1 MEDFQQK
8 RRLIEQGQLTSWKR
22 RGRRAFTVEHVPF
35 HRTLLQIMFR
45 AGWLRARGER
55 NARNAVVRTLR
66 FTFDSLPSAFCG
78 FTILH
83 LSDIHADGL
92 TGLSDSLSQRL
103 QDLQVDVCVLTGDY
117 RYKAHGPSHDVYPH
131 MEKILASINARYG
144 IVGVLGNHDA
154 MEKVPVL
161 ERLGV
166 TMLVNQSLPLS
177 HGGDTIW
184 LIGLDDPHY
193 YGCDDLPGALH
204 GVPEEVFKVLLVHTP
219 ELAAEAET
227 HGIDLYLCGHTH
239 GGQICLPW
247 LGPVISGANCPRR
260 YVRGAWR
267 HKRVQGYT
275 SAGVGVSVV
284 PVRFFCP
291 PEIVLIELRCTH
303 QHAHPSALVIEE

>member
-1 MEDFQQK
+1 MENFQQK
-8 RRLIEQGQLTSWKR
+8 RRLIEQGQLTSWER
-22 RGRRAFTVEHVPF
+22 RGRGAFTVEHVPF
-35 HRTLLQIMFR
+35 HRTLLQTVFR
-45 AGWLRARGER
+45 IGWLRALGER

-78 FTILH
+78 FTLLH

-92 TGLSDSLSQRL
+92 SGLSEHLSRRL

-117 RYKAHGPSHDVYPH
+117 RYKLHGASHNVYPH
-131 MEKILASINARYG
+131 MEKILASINARSG
-144 IVGVLGNHDA
+144 IVGILGNHDSL
-154 MEKVPVL
+154 EKVPVL

-166 TMLVNQSLPLS
+166 TMLVNQSLPVS
-177 HGGDTIW
+177 H
-184 LIGLDDPHY
+184 
-193 YGCDDLPGALH
+193 GCDDLPGALH

-219 ELAAEAET
+219 ELVAEAET
-227 HGIDLYLCGHTH
+227 HGINLYLCGHTH

-267 HKRVQGYT
+267 HKRMQGYT